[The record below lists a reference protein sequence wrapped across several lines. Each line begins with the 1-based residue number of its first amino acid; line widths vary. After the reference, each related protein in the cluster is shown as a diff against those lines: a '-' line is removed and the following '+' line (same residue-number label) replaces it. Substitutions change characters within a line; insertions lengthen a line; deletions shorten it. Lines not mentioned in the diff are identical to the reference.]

1 VDRGQWFGFVGHDVH
16 GQLQIWT
23 VAILTLMR
31 NQSPPTTRHG
41 ISKRYAIT
49 AAGKHWLETIAVDVD
64 TLKSAKA
71 GAARR
76 CLDWTER
83 RYHLAGPL
91 GGVLMLRFTELGWL
105 RRSPA
110 TRAVSVTPLGAA
122 EFVRLLNID
131 VVGLQQADHENQ
143 PGSVATRSQSAA

>member
-1 VDRGQWFGFVGHDVH
+1 VRIAVGASGWSAVTFMVSSKM
-16 GQLQIWT
+16 GGGSNP
-23 VAILTLMR
+23 LTLPG
-31 NQSPPTTRHG
+31 NQSLPPTRHG

-49 AAGKHWLETIAVDVD
+49 AAGKDWLETIAVDVD
-64 TLKSAKA
+64 TLKPAKA
-71 GAARR
+71 GVARR

-91 GGVLMLRFTELGWL
+91 GGVLMLRFTELAWL

-110 TRAVSVTPLGAA
+110 TRAVSVTPRGAA

-143 PGSVATRSQSAA
+143 PDPMGTRS